1 MQTSHLQ
8 SLKEKHEKLE
18 QSIYKETT
26 YPAQNTMLI
35 ERLKK
40 EKLHIKEKIER
51 IKKTSA

>member
-1 MQTSHLQ
+1 MQTSRLQ
-8 SLKEKHEKLE
+8 SLKEKHKKLE
-18 QSIYKETT
+18 QSIHKETAH
-26 YPAQNTMLI
+26 PARNTLLI